1 MPETAYTAI
10 TFAPIQGFIENS
22 RKLRDLY
29 GSSYLLSFLSWAICN
44 AAEAQPDCHV
54 ISPAL
59 PNVRQGMPNLIL
71 VRGNVPP
78 EVAKT
83 AFFSAWQCVV
93 KTCRQWIE
101 HNIADAYYWER
112 SWGLWAKY
120 AWEFFV
126 ATGCSIPCARTA
138 VLEKKRSRNWTGVN
152 WTGESSTLSGAD
164 GIAWPKLG
172 YLSPR
177 DVNYQQQKT
186 AIEAFYA
193 TLSQTL
199 GHAFI
204 ETVGLTPAD
213 PDTKAIEYGATF
225 VDPDEELSIPEL
237 VKRLVTHKAIA
248 GKIQTNYQSQVRDYE
263 LDRNQLQS
271 ITAIAH
277 ELDPQKFTD
286 LNRLKRKYKKANQA
300 PEPEYW
306 TGWFM
311 GDGDNAGNYLA
322 HHCHSDQDY
331 TCFSQQMR
339 QWGQRLYQNE
349 RPQADGNGQTE
360 PILPGDGRMIYAG
373 GDDFLGVLYRKQA
386 EIKPHECLHW
396 FRTFKSH
403 VWENPD
409 LARSSEPSST
419 SDDDPKPITVSV
431 GFVWAAAKVPQRDVL
446 QHCREAE
453 KSAKGHGKDRIAF
466 RILFNGGNHLEWVC
480 PWWLL
485 EGNLSGVQGP
495 ESLNTHDLSGLML
508 ACNDPGWTHIYN
520 DSAVLEARHA
530 FHGAQID
537 VALGLIEVYFGY
549 PYRQL
554 LGHPSTWW
562 NQEDAATGKR
572 LFSGILGDP
581 QRYMPE
587 FDSSHDAWQRL
598 NTHEFVLRDF
608 NTWVINL
615 AKVGFHLNR
624 SDTAQLAA

>member
-29 GSSYLLSFLSWAICN
+29 GSSYLLSFLSWAICS
-44 AAEAQPDCHV
+44 AAEAQPGCSV

-78 EVAKT
+78 EVAET
-83 AFFSAWQCVV
+83 AFFSAWQCVIE
-93 KTCRQWIE
+93 TCRQWIE
-101 HNIADAYYWER
+101 CKKVSPPFYWHRE
-112 SWGLWAKY
+112 WGLWAKY

-126 ATGCSIPCARTA
+126 ATGGSIPDARTA
-138 VLEKKRSRNWTGVN
+138 VMEKKRSRNWTGVN

-177 DVNYQQQKT
+177 DYNYQQQKT
-186 AIEAFYA
+186 EIEAFYQI
-193 TLSQTL
+193 LSQTL
-199 GHAFI
+199 GEAFI
-204 ETVGLTPAD
+204 DKTPD
-213 PDTKAIEYGATF
+213 LKRKILPENLSIKATEYGSAF

-237 VKRLVTHKAIA
+237 VKRLVTHKAVAERIA
-248 GKIQTNYQSQVRDYE
+248 DKYQAQVSYG
-263 LDRNQLQS
+263 LDQEQLKALTGLATDLNPES
-271 ITAIAH
+271 F
-277 ELDPQKFTD
+277 KD

-322 HHCHSDQDY
+322 HHCHTDEDY

-339 QWGQRLYQNE
+339 QWGLNLYAHKE
-349 RPQADGNGQTE
+349 V
-360 PILPGDGRMIYAG
+360 LPGDGRMVYAG
-373 GDDFLGVLYRKQA
+373 GDDFLGVLYREQA
-386 EIKPHECLHW
+386 EIQPHECLHW
-396 FRTFKSH
+396 FSTFKSRI
-403 VWENPD
+403 WNNPD
-409 LARSSEPSST
+409 LIRPSEAGSNAPPTPDGNS
-419 SDDDPKPITVSV
+419 KPITVSV
-431 GFVWAAAKVPQRDVL
+431 GFVWAAPKVPQRDVL

-485 EGNLSGVQGP
+485 EGDFSGEQGP
-495 ESLNTHDLSGLML
+495 ESLDTHDLPGVMS

-520 DSAVLEARHA
+520 DIAVLEARHA
-530 FHGAQID
+530 FRGHQID
-537 VALGLIEVYFGY
+537 VALGLVEVYFGR

-554 LGHPSTWW
+554 LGHPCNWW
-562 NQEDAATGKR
+562 NRDDKQGLR
-572 LFSGILGDP
+572 PFSGILGDP
-581 QRYMPE
+581 QRYMAE
-587 FDSSHDAWQRL
+587 FSGSDTDRQGL

-608 NTWVINL
+608 NAWVINL

>member
-1 MPETAYTAI
+1 MSKPVYTAI
-10 TFAPIQGFIENS
+10 TFAPVQGFIENS

-29 GSSYLLSFLSWAICN
+29 GSSYLLSFLSWAICC
-44 AAEAQPDCHV
+44 AAKAQPDCCI

-71 VRGNVPP
+71 VRGEVPP
-78 EVAKT
+78 AIAER
-83 AFFSAWQCVV
+83 AFFSAWQYVV
-93 KTCRQWIE
+93 ETCRKWIE
-101 HNIADAYYWER
+101 SKDVSPSFYWHRE
-112 SWGLWAKY
+112 WGLWAKY

-126 ATGCSIPCARTA
+126 ATGCSIPAARTA
-138 VLEKKRSRNWTGVN
+138 VMEKKRSRNWTGVN

-177 DVNYQQQKT
+177 DYNYQQQKT
-186 AIEAFYA
+186 EIEGFYA

-204 ETVGLTPAD
+204 EAVGLNFNNPETKAIE
-213 PDTKAIEYGATF
+213 KAIEYGAAF

-237 VKRLVTHKAIA
+237 VKRLVTHKAVAEKIA
-248 GKIQTNYQSQVRDYE
+248 DNYQTQVSYS
-263 LDRNQLQS
+263 LDQEQLQAL
-271 ITAIAH
+271 TELAT
-277 ELDPQKFTD
+277 ELDPESFKD
-286 LNRLKRKYKKANQA
+286 LNRLKRKYKNANQT

-322 HHCHSDQDY
+322 HHCHTDEDY
-331 TCFSQQMR
+331 TRFSQQMR
-339 QWGQRLYQNE
+339 QWGLNLYTHKE
-349 RPQADGNGQTE
+349 V
-360 PILPGDGRMIYAG
+360 LPGDGRMVYAG

-386 EIKPHECLHW
+386 EIQPHECLHW
-396 FRTFKSH
+396 FSTFKSG
-403 VWENPD
+403 VWENSD
-409 LARSSEPSST
+409 LARSSETESEASL
-419 SDDDPKPITVSV
+419 DDSKPITVSV
-431 GFVWAAAKVPQRDVL
+431 GFVWAAPKVPQRDVL

-466 RILFNGGNHLEWVC
+466 RILFNGGNHLEWDC

-485 EGNLSGVQGP
+485 EGDFRGLQRLD
-495 ESLNTHDLSGLML
+495 SLNTQDLSGLMP

-520 DSAVLEARHA
+520 DIAVLEARHA
-530 FHGAQID
+530 FHGPQID
-537 VALGLIEVYFGY
+537 VALGLIEVYFGRS
-549 PYRQL
+549 YRQL
-554 LGHPSTWW
+554 LGHPSSWW
-562 NQEDAATGKR
+562 NRDDEQGLR

-581 QRYMPE
+581 KRYMTD
-587 FDSSHDAWQRL
+587 FSGSDTDWQDL

-608 NTWVINL
+608 NAWVINL

-624 SDTAQLAA
+624 SDTA